1 MKLLFTYSVLLFTL
15 VATAQK
21 SPMNISNG
29 FMAEG
34 YDVVAYFDNMAIE
47 GNETFTTT
55 YEGAHYK
62 FSSQSNL
69 DTFLENPEK
78 FVPAY
83 GGFCAYAIA
92 DKGKKVGID
101 PKSFQIKDGN
111 LYLFYD
117 SLFADT
123 KKKWNKKGADIMQ
136 QQADENWKNI
146 VMKDQ

>member
-62 FSSQSNL
+62 FS
-69 DTFLENPEK
+69 DR
-78 FVPAY
+78 
-83 GGFCAYAIA
+83 
-92 DKGKKVGID
+92 
-101 PKSFQIKDGN
+101 KS
-111 LYLFYD
+111 
-117 SLFADT
+117 
-123 KKKWNKKGADIMQ
+123 
-136 QQADENWKNI
+136 
-146 VMKDQ
+146 VV